1 MRVGIIVLIVASL
14 CGCAKKKSE
23 DKSAAPPA
31 SSEPAPA
38 AQDPAKTMPG
48 EGAAVGG
55 APGSDGKGAAETRA
69 KMPSDDGGEAKA
81 KMPSDDG
88 GEVKKPMPS
97 DDGGEA
103 TKKAC
108 TQTTDCSANHD
119 CCNGFCFKQG
129 TAKHSIECKLPAG
142 KL

>member
-1 MRVGIIVLIVASL
+1 VCVREEEVRGQ
-14 CGCAKKKSE
+14 E
-23 DKSAAPPA
+23 R
-31 SSEPAPA
+31 
-38 AQDPAKTMPG
+38 
-48 EGAAVGG
+48 GAARGVGAGARDRPTAGG
-55 APGSDGKGAAETRA
+55 APGSADPAA
-69 KMPSDDGGEAKA
+69 KMPSDDGGETRA

-103 TKKAC
+103 VKKAC
-108 TQTTDCSANHD
+108 TQTSECGANHD

-129 TAKHSIECKLPAG
+129 SPKHSIECKLPAG

>member
-1 MRVGIIVLIVASL
+1 
-14 CGCAKKKSE
+14 
-23 DKSAAPPA
+23 
-31 SSEPAPA
+31 
-38 AQDPAKTMPG
+38 
-48 EGAAVGG
+48 
-55 APGSDGKGAAETRA
+55 
-69 KMPSDDGGEAKA
+69 MPSDDGGEAKTRA
-81 KMPSDDG
+81 HMPSDDG

-108 TQTTDCSANHD
+108 TQTSDCGANHD

>member
-1 MRVGIIVLIVASL
+1 MRLTIAVLLVLA
-14 CGCAKKKSE
+14 CACAKKKSE

-31 SSEPAPA
+31 AEQAAPA
-38 AQDPAKTMPG
+38 ELPKAEGTPGTADPTAMPDPA
-48 EGAAVGG
+48 GG
-55 APGSDGKGAAETRA
+55 TNA
-69 KMPSDDGGEAKA
+69 KMPSDDGGEATPRA
-81 KMPSDDG
+81 RMPSDDG

-108 TQTTDCSANHD
+108 TKTPECGANHD

-129 TAKHSIECKLPAG
+129 TAQHAIECKLPAG